1 MQFPKKTSREFHELF
16 MTIIKKGAN
25 NNTYKFALALF
36 LLEHSR
42 SGPDR
47 YEVPYEEIAGS
58 FLKYYWSHV
67 CKSKLRQGP
76 ENQVPKVVDI
86 IRTEFDKDVYPM
98 SFSDLKK
105 DEPGKVQ
112 NCIGMITK
120 KCFKDVVP
128 RFQWIDGRNHR
139 VFYNYWSKEYHD
151 SARNERLYLDRPMQL
166 NPKAVDFFRRNF
178 APLYNSVILEWVKFL
193 ESINFGAP
201 NLAKKVEA
209 RVRGP
214 RDQRKFVKTLRPFSK
229 TCFYCGEDLKFDKT
243 THVDHV
249 LPYDYIGETEMWNA
263 VLACQQCNCAKL
275 DRLPPRRFVDALI
288 EQNREYYPKIE
299 ALRKSVARFHRGH
312 LAEDQISQDAV
323 ESLKRNLEWHY
334 RSAAGSGYPKMGAFQ
349 CRRREQPQTSTNRR

>member
-1 MQFPKKTSREFHELF
+1 MQFPKKTNYEFHEMF
-16 MTIIKKGAN
+16 MNIIKKAGK

-42 SGPDR
+42 SDPDHC
-47 YEVPYEEIAGS
+47 EVPYEEIARS
-58 FLKYYWSHV
+58 FLRYYWSHV

-76 ENQVPKVVDI
+76 ENQVPLVVSI
-86 IRTEFDKDVYPM
+86 IRSEFDKDVYPM
-98 SFSDLKK
+98 DFSDLEET
-105 DEPGKVQ
+105 EPDKVK
-112 NCIGMITK
+112 NCTDRITK

-128 RFQWIDGRNHR
+128 RFQWVDGRNR
-139 VFYNYWSKEYHD
+139 CVFYRYWSKEYHD
-151 SARNERLYLDRPMQL
+151 SARNEKLYLDRPMQL

-214 RDQRKFVKTLRPFSK
+214 RDQRKFVKMLEPLSK
-229 TCFYCGEDLKFDKT
+229 ACFYCGEDLKFDGT

-249 LPYDYIGETEMWNA
+249 IPYDYVGETELWNA

-275 DRLPPRRFVDALI
+275 DRLPPKRFVDALI
-288 EQNREYYPKIE
+288 EQNREYYPKIKD
-299 ALRKSVARFHRGH
+299 LRDSVARLHRGY
-312 LAEDQISQDAV
+312 LEEDKISQDAV
-323 ESLKRNLEWHY
+323 ESIRKNLNWHY
-334 RSAAGSGYPKMGAFQ
+334 RSAAGFGYPRMNAFP
-349 CRRREQPQTSTNRR
+349 CRKTARPQAPASLR